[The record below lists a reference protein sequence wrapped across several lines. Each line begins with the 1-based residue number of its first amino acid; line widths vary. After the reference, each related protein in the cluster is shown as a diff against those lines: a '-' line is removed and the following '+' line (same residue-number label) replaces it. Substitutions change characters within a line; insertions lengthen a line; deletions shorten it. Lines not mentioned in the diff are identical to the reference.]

1 MGMDPDSL
9 LLLLVAA
16 IAGATALMAIL
27 QVVLLVAA
35 LRTTRRVNRLAEMV
49 ETEVRPTLERVDR
62 MSADAARLTAAAAD
76 LAEQTD
82 RLLAWAT
89 SGVDGLMAAARVT
102 VGDRGSAFFVAV
114 RAALQAF
121 RGVNGPDPAADTGRA
136 EGPPTAAAADR

>member
-1 MGMDPDSL
+1 MDPDSL

-82 RLLAWAT
+82 RLSL
-89 SGVDGLMAAARVT
+89 GQRVEW
-102 VGDRGSAFFVAV
+102 
-114 RAALQAF
+114 
-121 RGVNGPDPAADTGRA
+121 TG
-136 EGPPTAAAADR
+136 